1 MTTNN
6 AQQQSRS
13 KKRPNWG
20 QIAEKAEYGQS
31 LRANSPDTYSSWI
44 ETIRQMSNGADLGQ
58 IEPWNP
64 FTLRETYFEGWA
76 DGDFGTLLNQLG
88 EPTPF
93 SDNKPMPFID
103 DIENNA

>member
-1 MTTNN
+1 MSTIR
-6 AQQQSRS
+6 QQSRT

-20 QIAEKAEYGQS
+20 QITEKADYGRS
-31 LRANSPDTYSSWI
+31 LRVNSPETYEGWI
-44 ETIRQMSNGADLGQ
+44 ANIRQMCNGADLGQ

-64 FTLRETYFEGWA
+64 FTLRETYYDGWA

-93 SDNKPMPFID
+93 ID
-103 DIENNA
+103 DREE